1 MKNFSKFFLVAAA
14 STMMF
19 TSCSSDE
26 PNGGQTPAEGDIYA
40 RLTLSLPQGSRS
52 ATTDPDDDGA
62 NSNSGHEVGNDSE
75 NNVGSVLVVI
85 ASKSTPT
92 TTAGDDYIYIASNLA
107 DPHSATSTT
116 PQRPTY
122 NVQFETRDLYDHAGE
137 EVYVFAYCNP
147 TTKLV
152 EAAKNG
158 FEGGFVNATGDI
170 TEQTIWTKNGFLM
183 SNAAIT
189 TVTLPTQ
196 PEMDEKY
203 NSPTNPFNLGIVKVE
218 RASARFDF
226 KQTTVSDQD
235 EANLYPIYNHNNS
248 DIDENGNVTNHP
260 STLMGYVKLDEM
272 ALINVAKSY
281 YYLPRVSATGSGDN
295 TADNPVSICGFETP
309 NNYVV
314 SPFYQQKIE
323 SSIELSFIRNHY
335 LYNGQPATGTSIGF
349 DFTSADLQYEALG
362 TSLGEDNDQGWE
374 GIPGYN
380 IWKYTTENTIPQVDT
395 QRKGITTGIAFKGH
409 LVAADATSDLGKVIT
424 AAQNPIYAYNGVIY
438 GDLAM
443 LKAAVLANPVSTL
456 AETFKAAYNIKAEL
470 TEELLA
476 PLTDLTESNGFA
488 IYRPVNG
495 EYPMYYAYYNRHN
508 DNGNNTVMGAMEFSV
523 VRNNVYKIAVQ
534 NILEFGHPGK
544 PGDDPDPEDPNDP
557 DESPKTYFRV
567 QVQVLPWVVRVNN
580 IIL

>member
-26 PNGGQTPAEGDIYA
+26 PDGGQTPAEGDIYA

-62 NSNSGHEVGNDSE
+62 NSDKGKHEVGNDSE

-85 ASKSTPT
+85 AQKNDPT
-92 TTAGDDYIYIASNLA
+92 STAGDGFTYIASNLA
-107 DPHSATSTT
+107 DPHAVSSA
-116 PQRPTY
+116 QRPTY

-137 EVYVFAYCNP
+137 DVYVFAYCNP

-170 TEQTIWTKNGFLM
+170 TEQIIWTKNGFLM
-183 SNAAIT
+183 SNAAVT
-189 TVTLPTQ
+189 TVKLPTTTQ
-196 PEMDEKY
+196 MDEEY

-226 KQTTVSDQD
+226 KQTTVTGMPA
-235 EANLYPIYNHNNS
+235 ANLYPIYNHNNS
-248 DIDENGNVTNHP
+248 NIDEEGNVTNPP
-260 STLMGYVKLDEM
+260 STLMGYVQLDEM

-295 TADNPVSICGFETP
+295 TADNPVTICGFETP

-314 SPFYQQKIE
+314 SPFYQQKVE
-323 SSIELSFIRNHY
+323 SNIELSFIRNHY
-335 LYNGQPATGTSIGF
+335 LYNGQPATGMSVGF
-349 DFTSADLQYEALG
+349 DFTSADLQYDALS
-362 TSLGEDNDQGWE
+362 TSLGEDIDEGWD
-374 GIPGYN
+374 GIPGYH

-409 LVAADATSDLGKVIT
+409 LVAADETSDLGKVIT
-424 AAQNPIYAYNGVIY
+424 AAANPIYAYNGIIY

-488 IYRPVNG
+488 IYRPENG
-495 EYPMYYAYYNRHN
+495 QYPMYYAYYNRHN
-508 DNGNNTVMGAMEFSV
+508 DNGNNTVMGTMEFSV

-544 PGDDPDPEDPNDP
+544 PGDDPDPEKPGDP